1 MDSWEKDQ
9 ARLLKIVEEMNSG
22 SSNSESESDADS
34 AENNNSDSED
44 DESTT
49 DEEYEAPEEPENDE
63 TWHTNTTSIR
73 NFSFD
78 ADAAGILLDIEENVF
93 PIQVFEKI
101 WDDQVME
108 MIIKSTN
115 DYGIKLCN
123 QARPHTRHS
132 RKANFKNTD
141 MIEMRKFLGLCL
153 LQSQLKFSSI
163 RKLFSIDALHYH
175 PAFPSQMSGRRF
187 EQILRCF
194 WVEEENSNDPLRK
207 IKIFLDLLIQKFA
220 NAYAPN
226 EALSLDESLLLFRGR
241 LYFRTYM
248 KGKKAKYGI
257 KFYELCSAQG
267 YVLNIEVY
275 KGHRENDENMTTIES
290 LVMRLM
296 QSYLNKGHHLF
307 MDNYYNSLPL
317 SNKLLSKKT
326 HVTGTL
332 RVNRKGLPQEITRRK
347 LRKGEHVWRRQN
359 QTYVSKWKD
368 KRDVLCLTTAY
379 HPSMINTANRRQQEK
394 RKPIEIVNYN
404 QNMSGVDRADQMMSY
419 YSCPRKTI
427 RWYKKVIFHL
437 LDVAVWNSFY
447 IFKEKTGS
455 QMKYIEYREAIIRSL
470 TGIDNKRDG
479 KTLVQFKRAQIQ
491 TNEINNNGTQHF
503 PEKISPPENYQRKTY
518 FQRCKQCYKQGIRKE
533 TSYCCKNCM
542 SKPALCPAPCF
553 ETWHTENNV

>member
-1 MDSWEKDQ
+1 MASWEKEQ
-9 ARLLKIVEEMNSG
+9 ARRLKLFEEMSSG

-34 AENNNSDSED
+34 AENNTSGSED
-44 DESTT
+44 DESAT

-78 ADAAGILLDIEENVF
+78 ADAAGILLDIDKNVS

-108 MIIKSTN
+108 MIITSTN
-115 DYGIKLCN
+115 NYGIKLCN
-123 QARPHTRHS
+123 QTRPHTRHS

-141 MIEMRKFLGLCL
+141 MTEMRKFLGLCL

-194 WVEEENSNDPLRK
+194 CVEEENSNDPLRK

-220 NAYAPN
+220 NAYSPN
-226 EALSLDESLLLFRGR
+226 EALSLDESLILFRGR

-257 KFYELCSAQG
+257 KLYELCSAQG
-267 YVLNIEVY
+267 YVLNIEIY
-275 KGHRENDENMTTIES
+275 KGYRENDENMTTIES

-332 RVNRKGLPQEITRRK
+332 RANRKGLPQEITRRK
-347 LRKGEHVWRRQN
+347 LRRGEHVWRRQN
-359 QTYVSKWKD
+359 ETYVSKWKD

-379 HPSMINTANRRQQEK
+379 HPSMIDIANRRQQEK

-437 LDVAVWNSFY
+437 LDVAVWNSYY

-455 QMKYIEYREAIIRSL
+455 QMKFIEFREAIIRSL
-470 TGIDNKRDG
+470 TGINYKQDG
-479 KTLVQFKRAQIQ
+479 RTLVKVKGARIQ
-491 TNEINNNGTQHF
+491 TNEMNYNGTQHF
-503 PEKISPPENYQRKTY
+503 PEKISRPENYQRKTY

-533 TSYCCKNCM
+533 TSYCCKNCI

-553 ETWHTENNV
+553 ETWHTENNM